1 MGTPAD
7 EANGTATDGRHTAEH
22 TATAGPND
30 MAEASAQSRQ
40 NQMDDLS
47 IDKIKGIPN
56 ISMIMND

>member
-1 MGTPAD
+1 M
-7 EANGTATDGRHTAEH
+7 DGRHTAEH

-30 MAEASAQSRQ
+30 MAEASTQPRQ

-47 IDKIKGIPN
+47 IDKINGSRN